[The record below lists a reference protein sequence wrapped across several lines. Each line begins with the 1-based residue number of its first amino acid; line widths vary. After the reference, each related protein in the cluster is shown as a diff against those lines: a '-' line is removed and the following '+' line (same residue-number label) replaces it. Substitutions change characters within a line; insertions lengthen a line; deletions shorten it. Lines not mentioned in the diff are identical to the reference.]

1 MHSNASLSSLIY
13 RVSTK
18 STVTMVKQPAKPA
31 KKSKQN
37 VIDKDTVALLEKTL
51 QEERDESDTESEFE
65 IDPTDSTS
73 VIKAFKAMDRKV
85 KCLQEQLAGGGGG
98 GGEGVREEVEGV
110 RANVEKLQVR
120 FNLSEDENY
129 EIKQRSDH

>member
-1 MHSNASLSSLIY
+1 
-13 RVSTK
+13 
-18 STVTMVKQPAKPA
+18 MVKQPA

-73 VIKAFKAMDRKV
+73 VIKTLVRAFKAMDKKV
-85 KCLQEQLAGGGGG
+85 KCLQEQLAGSGGG

-110 RANVEKLQVR
+110 QKEVEGVR
-120 FNLSEDENY
+120 KEVEGVQK
-129 EIKQRSDH
+129 EVEGVRM